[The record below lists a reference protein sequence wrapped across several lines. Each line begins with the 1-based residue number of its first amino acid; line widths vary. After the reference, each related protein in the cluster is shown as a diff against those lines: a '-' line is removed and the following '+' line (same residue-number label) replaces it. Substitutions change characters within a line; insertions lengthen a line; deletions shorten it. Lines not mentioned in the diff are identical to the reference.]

1 MKSRVSKLSTYTD
14 KIIILAIAKYTANQW
29 SRIHGGNAAAGAPVK
44 FL

>member
-14 KIIILAIAKYTANQW
+14 KIILAIAKYTANQW
-29 SRIHGGNAAAGAPVK
+29 IHGGNAAAGAPVK

>member
-14 KIIILAIAKYTANQW
+14 IVILAIAKYTANQR